1 MMHEHAQTWSV
12 LKTLYGMTGG
22 SGTSSAAL
30 GSNPKSSLAAGSH
43 GSGGGQSTT
52 GNPEP
57 LSGKTLCWPYMDSI
71 FKWELLNQNQTNNQS
86 QRRKKISNGANEK
99 SKWKQVDCSKRKKA
113 LLIKSAICLIFFV
126 WFVDLLL
133 IAIDS
138 PFDWFSLN

>member
-30 GSNPKSSLAAGSH
+30 GSNPKSPLAAGSH

-86 QRRKKISNGANEK
+86 QRRKKNI
-99 SKWKQVDCSKRKKA
+99 KRSQWEIKVKTSW
-113 LLIKSAICLIFFV
+113 LLEAEESAT
-126 WFVDLLL
+126 D
-133 IAIDS
+133 
-138 PFDWFSLN
+138 